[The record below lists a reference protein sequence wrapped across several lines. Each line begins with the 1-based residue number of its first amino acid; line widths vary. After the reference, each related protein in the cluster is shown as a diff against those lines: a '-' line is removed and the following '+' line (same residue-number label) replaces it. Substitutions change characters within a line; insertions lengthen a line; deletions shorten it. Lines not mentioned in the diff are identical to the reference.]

1 ARGLGRRRR
10 KSRRRHGARS
20 PAAAGN
26 APCSMAVGG
35 SLRWETAM
43 AKSPDRPTGSG
54 LETDSRP
61 WAPSPGSQDP
71 PESATAA
78 AEGFTEAPTSAE
90 EAIGGGSHSS
100 GDPPA
105 EAGRDTASATAE
117 QARHFA
123 KQAAAGAVT
132 VRDELAAAMLAR
144 PSAAGGI
151 ALAGG
156 LLGAVR

>member
-1 ARGLGRRRR
+1 
-10 KSRRRHGARS
+10 
-20 PAAAGN
+20 
-26 APCSMAVGG
+26 
-35 SLRWETAM
+35 M

-54 LETDSRP
+54 LESDSLP

-71 PESATAA
+71 LESATAA

-105 EAGRDTASATAE
+105 EAGRDTASETAE

-123 KQAAAGAVT
+123 KQAVAGAVT
-132 VRDELAAAMLAR
+132 VRDALEAAILAR
-144 PSAAGGI
+144 PLEAVGTAVAAGF
-151 ALAGG
+151 LA
-156 LLGAVR
+156 AVLFRR